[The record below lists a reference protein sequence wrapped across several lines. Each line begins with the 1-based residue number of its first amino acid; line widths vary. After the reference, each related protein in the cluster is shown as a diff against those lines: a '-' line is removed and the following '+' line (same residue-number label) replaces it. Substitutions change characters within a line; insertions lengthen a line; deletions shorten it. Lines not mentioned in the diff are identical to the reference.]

1 MAYFVRVLGLN
12 YADAVLMYQAE
23 RLQEQ
28 GRRTVSCCPYE
39 LAEEGDEERTQVGMP
54 LFASCGGRG
63 SSHSSSD
70 ECCAM
75 ADRLTQWRCAQ
86 ETDTGSPLGDTMT
99 VCSKH
104 RNGRS
109 KHTELQRVI
118 SGTAMA
124 TAMPVLTCHSKPAL
138 EPVLTCRR
146 RTLETMAQWQWPHTE
161 VRVRH
166 RTGAARFHC
175 K

>member
-1 MAYFVRVLGLN
+1 MDYFVRVLGLN

-124 TAMPVLTCHSKPAL
+124 TATA
-138 EPVLTCRR
+138 T
-146 RTLETMAQWQWPHTE
+146 TI
-161 VRVRH
+161 
-166 RTGAARFHC
+166 GARAGFC
-175 K
+175 ASLLSSLY